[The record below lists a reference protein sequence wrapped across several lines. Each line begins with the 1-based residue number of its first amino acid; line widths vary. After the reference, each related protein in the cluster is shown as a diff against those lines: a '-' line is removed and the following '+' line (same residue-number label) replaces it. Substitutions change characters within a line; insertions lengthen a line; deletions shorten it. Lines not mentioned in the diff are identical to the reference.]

1 MRSASMLLQERWSG
15 VYFTMPL
22 EEQDE
27 MRMMMTVSMPV
38 EAGNAA
44 IANGTL
50 GSTMQRILGE
60 MKAEAAYFAT
70 HGGERTGYIFFDMT
84 DSSQLPAV
92 ATNLSYRKRYIRFV
106 LRREWQSTPPPPSSP
121 PGFVAWWTPTSHSRS
136 PRSPLP
142 PASIPSSSCA
152 FRLAPPR
159 AL

>member
-1 MRSASMLLQERWSG
+1 MLLQERWSG
-15 VYFTMPL
+15 VNFTMPL
-22 EEQDE
+22 EGQDE

-92 ATNLSYRKRYIRFV
+92 AEPFFLAFNARIDVQPAMNAQDLAASAAGMERAAKSYGPK
-106 LRREWQSTPPPPSSP
+106 
-121 PGFVAWWTPTSHSRS
+121 G
-136 PRSPLP
+136 
-142 PASIPSSSCA
+142 
-152 FRLAPPR
+152 
-159 AL
+159 

>member
-1 MRSASMLLQERWSG
+1 
-15 VYFTMPL
+15 MPL
-22 EEQDE
+22 EGQDE

-92 ATNLSYRKRYIRFV
+92 AEPFFLAFNARIDVQPAMNAQDLAASAAGMERAAKSYGPK
-106 LRREWQSTPPPPSSP
+106 
-121 PGFVAWWTPTSHSRS
+121 G
-136 PRSPLP
+136 
-142 PASIPSSSCA
+142 
-152 FRLAPPR
+152 
-159 AL
+159 

>member
-27 MRMMMTVSMPV
+27 MRMMMTVSIPV

-92 ATNLSYRKRYIRFV
+92 ADPFFLAFDARIDV
-106 LRREWQSTPPPPSSP
+106 Q
-121 PGFVAWWTPTSHSRS
+121 
-136 PRSPLP
+136 
-142 PASIPSSSCA
+142 PAMNA
-152 FRLAPPR
+152 RDLAASAAGMER
-159 AL
+159 AAKTCGAKG